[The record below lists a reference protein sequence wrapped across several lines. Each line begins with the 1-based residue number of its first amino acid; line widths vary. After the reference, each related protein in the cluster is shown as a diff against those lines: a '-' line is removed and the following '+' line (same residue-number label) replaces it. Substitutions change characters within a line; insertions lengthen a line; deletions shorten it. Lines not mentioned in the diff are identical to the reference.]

1 MVKKHPQQ
9 ILFLSCLLIAVISC
23 LLILGL
29 PSWSWASS
37 WEPQTVIKKYL
48 KDHYPWA
55 EIEILDISAEAY
67 SSQEPPIKIYLLR
80 GPLGKAVF
88 SFVFKSGEKALVQAQ
103 IRALD
108 WVVTS
113 RRPLS
118 RLQVIQKEDIYLA
131 LMDVRVMPKDA
142 LTRLETAWGK
152 TVSRSVGANMPIID
166 NTLGDVPLIK
176 KGQRITLVASAP
188 GFKITTIGEARQDGL
203 PGQQIKVVN
212 LSSKRDI
219 RGIPLDENNV
229 RVEF

>member
-1 MVKKHPQQ
+1 MVKMHPQK
-9 ILFLSCLLIAVISC
+9 ILFRSCLLFTLVGC
-23 LLILGL
+23 LLVLGL
-29 PSWSWASS
+29 ASWAWSSS
-37 WEPQTVIKKYL
+37 WEPQQVIKKYL

-55 EIEILDISAEAY
+55 EIEILDVSAEVH
-67 SSQEPPIKIYLLR
+67 SFQEPPVKIYLLR
-80 GPLGKAVF
+80 GPLGKSVF
-88 SFVFKSGEKALVQAQ
+88 SFVFKSGEKAVVQAQ

-113 RRPLS
+113 RRPLIRS
-118 RLQVIQKEDIYLA
+118 QIIQKEDVFLA

-152 TVSRSVGANMPIID
+152 TVSRSMGANMPIIEG
-166 NTLGDVPLIK
+166 TLGDIPLIK
-176 KGQRITLVASAP
+176 KGQRITLVALAP
-188 GFKITTIGEARQDGL
+188 GFKITTLGEAKQDGL

-212 LSSKRDI
+212 LSSKRDL